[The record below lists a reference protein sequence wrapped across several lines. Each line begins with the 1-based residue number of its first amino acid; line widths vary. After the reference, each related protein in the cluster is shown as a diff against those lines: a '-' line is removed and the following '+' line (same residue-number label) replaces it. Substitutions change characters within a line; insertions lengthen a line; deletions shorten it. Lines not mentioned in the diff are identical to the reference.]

1 MELKIKFYRK
11 QRGLTVDKLSK
22 KLNIAQSTLT
32 QYENSNRDIGTEMLC
47 KIADILGTS
56 VDQLLGRE
64 YSPAVVTINQAVT
77 PELSENKK
85 QLIEMIQQLSEDD
98 TVIALGIIARL
109 NNQPINDIIKK
120 IN

>member
-1 MELKIKFYRK
+1 MNIYKQIRK
-11 QRGLTVDKLSK
+11 QKGLTQVELSK
-22 KLNIAQSTLT
+22 
-32 QYENSNRDIGTEMLC
+32 
-47 KIADILGTS
+47 ILH
-56 VDQLLGRE
+56 VDQATISKWESGKTVPDQATLVQLSKFFNISIDSLLKNTE
-64 YSPAVVTINQAVT
+64 SIAFFPTPTIET
-77 PELSENKK
+77 TLSENKK

>member
-1 MELKIKFYRK
+1 MFLLKKIREEKGLTQQKLSEKIKLSRSTIAMYET
-11 QRGLTVDKLSK
+11 GGSEPDLLTLSN
-22 KLNIAQSTLT
+22 L
-32 QYENSNRDIGTEMLC
+32 
-47 KIADILGTS
+47 ADILGTS

-64 YSPAVVTINQAVT
+64 SSPAVVTINQAVT
-77 PELSENKK
+77 PELSDNKK